1 MSFQFI
7 LLGEYQLNF
16 DLNFKRALPDIRTEE
31 GYYVLESL
39 CQNFEVVS
47 CVAEFAN
54 IYMVFIVRI
63 QMSD

>member
-31 GYYVLESL
+31 GYYVLESFF
-39 CQNFEVVS
+39 QNFEVVS
-47 CVAEFAN
+47 CVGEFAN